1 MLAPTFTAVKP
12 AETANPFSPV
22 ASVKAPRDSYQTSSQ
37 NAGFQS
43 WKADEQHFKAFRLQ
57 MQQRNGSSNSF
68 SGDLFK
74 NARNGTETFG
84 GPPSTPSGQ
93 KANARTV
100 SPGEGPAPLSW
111 IDNLL
116 FVIQSQASPLSEGN
130 QELLAI
136 GINNTLPE
144 VLKAAG
150 VDFGYSDEYGDGRT
164 YTKNG
169 KVYMRINSNLN
180 NQDKAMTILHECRHV
195 PTQSKVSVEAD
206 KLKQTNGALGNP
218 FEVMWQ
224 DEISAYKLQ
233 GLISLFLVPQNG
245 VDARRARKILLSFIG
260 GKSVEGQLMDSP
272 YREMYYDNSQKV
284 KRHQGK

>member
-1 MLAPTFTAVKP
+1 MRFPITTTMLAPTFTAVKP

-116 FVIQSQASPLSEGN
+116 FVIQSQASPLSKATRNCWLSESTIRCPRYSRRPA
-130 QELLAI
+130 LTLATATSMAM
-136 GINNTLPE
+136 GEPTP
-144 VLKAAG
+144 KM
-150 VDFGYSDEYGDGRT
+150 GRFT
-164 YTKNG
+164 
-169 KVYMRINSNLN
+169 
-180 NQDKAMTILHECRHV
+180 
-195 PTQSKVSVEAD
+195 
-206 KLKQTNGALGNP
+206 
-218 FEVMWQ
+218 
-224 DEISAYKLQ
+224 
-233 GLISLFLVPQNG
+233 
-245 VDARRARKILLSFIG
+245 
-260 GKSVEGQLMDSP
+260 
-272 YREMYYDNSQKV
+272 
-284 KRHQGK
+284 